1 MHATRTR
8 QAGSCHGG
16 VGSKADVAGERRGT
30 HSNGGGLGAAMHWR
44 LSKLCGLGALIAKSV
59 SLPNAWLLLFLR
71 AHPFTGCRTS
81 YPTLPLFPVFTNLI
95 PLSDIFEVKIS
106 RLDER

>member
-1 MHATRTR
+1 MPKSDVG
-8 QAGSCHGG
+8 AGSCHVL
-16 VGSKADVAGERRGT
+16 VGPKAV
-30 HSNGGGLGAAMHWR
+30 WF
-44 LSKLCGLGALIAKSV
+44 GALVAKSV
-59 SLPNAWLLLFLR
+59 SLPNAWRLLFVGAVVWLHLFFG
-71 AHPFTGCRTS
+71 AHSFTRCRTS